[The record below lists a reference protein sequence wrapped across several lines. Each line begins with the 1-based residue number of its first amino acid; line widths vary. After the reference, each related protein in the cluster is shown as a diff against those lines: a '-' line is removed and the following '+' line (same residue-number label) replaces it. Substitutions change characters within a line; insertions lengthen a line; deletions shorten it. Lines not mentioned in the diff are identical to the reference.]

1 MDSLYKLQLV
11 CFVFMIINAAALGL
25 TRLHVKWVNRRYE
38 FSRWT
43 LFVSMLL
50 MALQYFIQMEYG
62 IRAASDE
69 VATVVNI
76 LFYMPCFAMFAVAI
90 YNIVA
95 VKVQMLRYVS
105 GNVILYALAVAVCVV
120 SYVINGNLEV
130 GKWVYVM
137 LALFVMSMTHSI
149 AILVRE
155 IGNRKKVLELETTV
169 DMVIYSR
176 YSRSSLVVL
185 FTSAYMVACS
195 ISSSKILLVLGPLV
209 LFAVFF
215 FVITFISLGFNN
227 APTEQLICL
236 DEAAA
241 VEEAG
246 AKGGEETEA
255 KDVDDALRE
264 PSLSEE
270 RMEEIGRRLEEWCAN
285 SGFKDCGVNMLTLS
299 RGVKVPKNQLSIYF
313 EKGMHCTFRVWLSD
327 IRFKAA
333 QTMML
338 EHPDY
343 SNDVISSECGFSS
356 RSYLYRIFKE
366 RLGETP
372 TEWRAEQ
379 TELALRESVPED
391 EAR

>member
-11 CFVFMIINAAALGL
+11 CFVFMLMNAAALGL
-25 TRLHVKWVNRRYE
+25 TRLHVKWVNKRYE

-50 MALQYFIQMEYG
+50 MAVQYFVQMDFG

-95 VKVQMLRYVS
+95 VRVQLLRYVS
-105 GNVILYALAVAVCVV
+105 GNAMLYALVVAICAAA
-120 SYVINGNLEV
+120 YVINGNLEM
-130 GKWVYVM
+130 GKWIYVL
-137 LALFVMSMTHSI
+137 LAMFVMSMTHSI
-149 AILVRE
+149 AILLRE
-155 IGNRKKVLELETTV
+155 IGRRRKVLELETTV
-169 DMVIYSR
+169 DMTMYAR

-185 FTSAYMVACS
+185 FASAYMVACG
-195 ISSSKILLVLGPLV
+195 ISSSKILLILGPLV

-215 FVITFISLGFNN
+215 FIITFISLGYNN
-227 APTEQLICL
+227 APSEQLISP
-236 DEAAA
+236 DDASA
-241 VEEAG
+241 VEDVEM
-246 AKGGEETEA
+246 KGGEA
-255 KDVDDALRE
+255 QQE

-270 RMEEIGRRLEEWCAN
+270 RMEEIRHRLEEWCAN
-285 SGFKDCGVNMLTLS
+285 GGYKDCGVNMLTLS
-299 RGVKVPKNQLSIYF
+299 HGVKVPKGQLSLFF

-327 IRFKAA
+327 MRFKAA

-379 TELALRESVPED
+379 NELARLKRDAEG
-391 EAR
+391 

>member
-11 CFVFMIINAAALGL
+11 CFVFMLMNAAALGL
-25 TRLHVKWVNRRYE
+25 TRLHVKWVNKRYE

-43 LFVSMLL
+43 LFVSVLL
-50 MALQYFIQMEYG
+50 MALQYFVQMEFG

-95 VKVQMLRYVS
+95 VRVQLLRYVS
-105 GNVILYALAVAVCVV
+105 GNAMLYALVVAICAAA
-120 SYVINGNLEV
+120 YIINGNLEM
-130 GKWVYVM
+130 GKWIYVL

-149 AILVRE
+149 AILLRE
-155 IGNRKKVLELETTV
+155 IGRRRKVLELETTV
-169 DMVIYSR
+169 DMTMYAR
-176 YSRSSLVVL
+176 YSRSSLAVL
-185 FTSAYMVACS
+185 FASAYMVACS

-215 FVITFISLGFNN
+215 FIITFISLGYNN
-227 APTEQLICL
+227 APGEQLIST
-236 DEAAA
+236 DDASA
-241 VEEAG
+241 VEEVE
-246 AKGGEETEA
+246 AKGGEAEQ
-255 KDVDDALRE
+255 E
-264 PSLSEE
+264 PSLSKE
-270 RMEEIGRRLEEWCAN
+270 RMEEIRHRLEEWCAN
-285 SGFKDCGVNMLTLS
+285 GGYKDCGVNMITLS
-299 RGVKVPKNQLSIYF
+299 RGVKVPKVQLSLFF

-327 IRFKAA
+327 MRFKAA

-379 TELALRESVPED
+379 KELVRQKREAEG
-391 EAR
+391 

>member
-11 CFVFMIINAAALGL
+11 CFVFMLMNAAALGL
-25 TRLHVKWVNRRYE
+25 TRLHVKWVNKRYE

-43 LFVSMLL
+43 LFVSVLL
-50 MALQYFIQMEYG
+50 MALQYFVQMEFG

-95 VKVQMLRYVS
+95 VRVQLLRYVS
-105 GNVILYALAVAVCVV
+105 GNAMLYALVVAICAAA
-120 SYVINGNLEV
+120 YIINGNLEM
-130 GKWVYVM
+130 GKWIYVL
-137 LALFVMSMTHSI
+137 LAMFVMSMTHSI
-149 AILVRE
+149 AILLRE
-155 IGNRKKVLELETTV
+155 IGRRRKVLELETTV
-169 DMVIYSR
+169 DMTMYAR
-176 YSRSSLVVL
+176 YSRSSLAVL
-185 FTSAYMVACS
+185 FASAYMVACS

-215 FVITFISLGFNN
+215 FIITFISLGYNN
-227 APTEQLICL
+227 APSEQLIST
-236 DEAAA
+236 DDASA
-241 VEEAG
+241 VEDVET
-246 AKGGEETEA
+246 KGGEAEQ
-255 KDVDDALRE
+255 E

-270 RMEEIGRRLEEWCAN
+270 RMDEIRHRLEEWCAN
-285 SGFKDCGVNMLTLS
+285 GGYKDCEVNMLTLS
-299 RGVKVPKNQLSIYF
+299 RGVKVPKVQLSLFF

-327 IRFKAA
+327 MRFKAA

-379 TELALRESVPED
+379 NELVRQKREAEG
-391 EAR
+391 

>member
-11 CFVFMIINAAALGL
+11 CFVFMLMNAAALGL
-25 TRLHVKWVNRRYE
+25 TRLHVKWVNKRYE

-43 LFVSMLL
+43 LFVSVLL
-50 MALQYFIQMEYG
+50 MALQYFVQMEFG
-62 IRAASDE
+62 IRAVSDE

-95 VKVQMLRYVS
+95 VRVQLLRYVS
-105 GNVILYALAVAVCVV
+105 GNAMLYALVVAICAAA
-120 SYVINGNLEV
+120 YIINGNLEM
-130 GKWVYVM
+130 GKWIYVL
-137 LALFVMSMTHSI
+137 LAMFVMSMTHSI
-149 AILVRE
+149 AILLRE
-155 IGNRKKVLELETTV
+155 IGRRRKVLELETTV
-169 DMVIYSR
+169 DMTMYAR
-176 YSRSSLVVL
+176 YSRSSLAVL
-185 FTSAYMVACS
+185 FASAYMVACS

-215 FVITFISLGFNN
+215 FIITFISLGYNN
-227 APTEQLICL
+227 APSEQLIST
-236 DEAAA
+236 DDASA
-241 VEEAG
+241 VEDVET
-246 AKGGEETEA
+246 KGGEAEQ
-255 KDVDDALRE
+255 E

-270 RMEEIGRRLEEWCAN
+270 RMDEIRHRLEEWCAN
-285 SGFKDCGVNMLTLS
+285 GGYKDCGVNMLTLS
-299 RGVKVPKNQLSIYF
+299 RGVKVPKVQLSLFF

-327 IRFKAA
+327 MRFKAA

-379 TELALRESVPED
+379 NELVRQKREAEG
-391 EAR
+391 

>member
-11 CFVFMIINAAALGL
+11 CFVFMLMNAAALGL
-25 TRLHVKWVNRRYE
+25 TRLHVKWVNKRYE

-50 MALQYFIQMEYG
+50 MAVQYFVQMDFG

-95 VKVQMLRYVS
+95 VRVQLLRYVS
-105 GNVILYALAVAVCVV
+105 GNAMLYALVVAICAAA
-120 SYVINGNLEV
+120 YIINGNLEM
-130 GKWVYVM
+130 GKWIYVL
-137 LALFVMSMTHSI
+137 LAMFVMSMTHSI
-149 AILVRE
+149 AILLRE
-155 IGNRKKVLELETTV
+155 IGRRRKVLELETTV
-169 DMVIYSR
+169 DMTMYAR

-185 FTSAYMVACS
+185 FASAYMVACG
-195 ISSSKILLVLGPLV
+195 ISSSKILLILGPLV

-215 FVITFISLGFNN
+215 FIITFISLGYNN
-227 APTEQLICL
+227 APSEQLISP
-236 DEAAA
+236 DDASA
-241 VEEAG
+241 VEDVEM
-246 AKGGEETEA
+246 KGGEA
-255 KDVDDALRE
+255 QQE

-270 RMEEIGRRLEEWCAN
+270 RMEEIRHRLEEWCAN
-285 SGFKDCGVNMLTLS
+285 GGYKDCGVNMLTLS
-299 RGVKVPKNQLSIYF
+299 HGVKVPKGQLSLFF

-327 IRFKAA
+327 MRFKAA

-379 TELALRESVPED
+379 NELARLKRDAEG
-391 EAR
+391 

>member
-11 CFVFMIINAAALGL
+11 CFVFMLMNAAALGL
-25 TRLHVKWVNRRYE
+25 TRLHVKWVNKRYE

-43 LFVSMLL
+43 LFVSVLL
-50 MALQYFIQMEYG
+50 MALQYFVQMEFG

-95 VKVQMLRYVS
+95 VRVQLLRYVS
-105 GNVILYALAVAVCVV
+105 GNAMLYALVVAICAAA
-120 SYVINGNLEV
+120 YIINGNLEM
-130 GKWVYVM
+130 GKWIYVL
-137 LALFVMSMTHSI
+137 LAMFVMSMTHSI
-149 AILVRE
+149 AILLRE
-155 IGNRKKVLELETTV
+155 IGRRRKVLELETTV
-169 DMVIYSR
+169 DMTMYAR
-176 YSRSSLVVL
+176 YSRSSLAVL
-185 FTSAYMVACS
+185 FASAYMVACS

-215 FVITFISLGFNN
+215 FIITFISLGYNN
-227 APTEQLICL
+227 APSEQLIST
-236 DEAAA
+236 DDASA
-241 VEEAG
+241 VEDVET
-246 AKGGEETEA
+246 KGGEAEQ
-255 KDVDDALRE
+255 E

-270 RMEEIGRRLEEWCAN
+270 RMDEIRHRLEEWCAN
-285 SGFKDCGVNMLTLS
+285 GGYKDCGVNMLTLS
-299 RGVKVPKNQLSIYF
+299 RGVKVPKVQLSLFF

-327 IRFKAA
+327 MRFKAA

-379 TELALRESVPED
+379 NELVRQQREAEG
-391 EAR
+391 

>member
-11 CFVFMIINAAALGL
+11 CFVFMLMNAAALGL
-25 TRLHVKWVNRRYE
+25 TRLHVKWVNKRYE

-43 LFVSMLL
+43 LFVSVLL
-50 MALQYFIQMEYG
+50 MALQYFVQMEFG

-95 VKVQMLRYVS
+95 VRVQLLRYVS
-105 GNVILYALAVAVCVV
+105 GNAMLYALVVAICAAA
-120 SYVINGNLEV
+120 YIINGNLEM
-130 GKWVYVM
+130 GKWIYVL

-149 AILVRE
+149 AILLRE
-155 IGNRKKVLELETTV
+155 IGRRRKVLELETTV
-169 DMVIYSR
+169 DMTMYAR
-176 YSRSSLVVL
+176 YSRSSLAVL
-185 FTSAYMVACS
+185 FASAYMVACS

-215 FVITFISLGFNN
+215 FIITFISLGYNN
-227 APTEQLICL
+227 APGEQLIST
-236 DEAAA
+236 DDASA
-241 VEEAG
+241 VEEVE
-246 AKGGEETEA
+246 AKGGEAEQ
-255 KDVDDALRE
+255 E
-264 PSLSEE
+264 PSLSKE
-270 RMEEIGRRLEEWCAN
+270 RMEEIRHRLEEWCAN
-285 SGFKDCGVNMLTLS
+285 GGYKDCGVNMLTLS
-299 RGVKVPKNQLSIYF
+299 RGVKVPKVQLSLFF

-327 IRFKAA
+327 MRFKAA

-338 EHPDY
+338 KHPDY

-379 TELALRESVPED
+379 NELVRQKREAEG
-391 EAR
+391 

>member
-11 CFVFMIINAAALGL
+11 CFVFMLMNAAALGL
-25 TRLHVKWVNRRYE
+25 TRLHVKWVNKRYE

-43 LFVSMLL
+43 LFVSVLL
-50 MALQYFIQMEYG
+50 MALQYFVQMEFG

-95 VKVQMLRYVS
+95 VRVQLLRYVS
-105 GNVILYALAVAVCVV
+105 GNAMLYALVVAICAAA
-120 SYVINGNLEV
+120 YIINGNLEM
-130 GKWVYVM
+130 GKWIYVL
-137 LALFVMSMTHSI
+137 LAMFVMSMTHSI
-149 AILVRE
+149 AILLRE
-155 IGNRKKVLELETTV
+155 IGRRRKVLELETTV
-169 DMVIYSR
+169 DMTMYAR
-176 YSRSSLVVL
+176 YSRSSLAVL
-185 FTSAYMVACS
+185 FASAYMVACS
-195 ISSSKILLVLGPLV
+195 ISSSKILLVLGSLV

-215 FVITFISLGFNN
+215 FIITFISLGYNN
-227 APTEQLICL
+227 APSEQLIST
-236 DEAAA
+236 DDASA
-241 VEEAG
+241 VEDVET
-246 AKGGEETEA
+246 KGGEAEQ
-255 KDVDDALRE
+255 E

-270 RMEEIGRRLEEWCAN
+270 RMDEIRHRLEEWCAN
-285 SGFKDCGVNMLTLS
+285 GGYKDCGVNMLTLS
-299 RGVKVPKNQLSIYF
+299 RGVKVPKVQLSLFF

-327 IRFKAA
+327 MRFKAA

-379 TELALRESVPED
+379 NELVRQKREAEG
-391 EAR
+391 

>member
-11 CFVFMIINAAALGL
+11 CFVFMLMNAAALGL
-25 TRLHVKWVNRRYE
+25 TRLHVKWVNKRYE

-43 LFVSMLL
+43 LFVSVLL
-50 MALQYFIQMEYG
+50 MALQYFVQMEFG

-95 VKVQMLRYVS
+95 VRVQLLRYVS
-105 GNVILYALAVAVCVV
+105 GNAMLYALVVAICAAA
-120 SYVINGNLEV
+120 YIINGNLEM
-130 GKWVYVM
+130 GKWIYVL
-137 LALFVMSMTHSI
+137 LAMFVMSMTHSI
-149 AILVRE
+149 AILLRE
-155 IGNRKKVLELETTV
+155 IGRRRKVLELETTV
-169 DMVIYSR
+169 DMTMYAR
-176 YSRSSLVVL
+176 YSRSSLAVL
-185 FTSAYMVACS
+185 FASAYMVACS

-215 FVITFISLGFNN
+215 FIITFISLGYNN
-227 APTEQLICL
+227 APSEQLIST
-236 DEAAA
+236 DDASA
-241 VEEAG
+241 VEDVET
-246 AKGGEETEA
+246 KGGEAEQ
-255 KDVDDALRE
+255 E

-270 RMEEIGRRLEEWCAN
+270 RMEEIRHRLEEWCAN
-285 SGFKDCGVNMLTLS
+285 GGYKDCGVNMLTLS
-299 RGVKVPKNQLSIYF
+299 RGVKVPKVQLSLFF

-327 IRFKAA
+327 MRFKAA

-379 TELALRESVPED
+379 NELVRQKREAEG
-391 EAR
+391 

>member
-11 CFVFMIINAAALGL
+11 CFVFMLMNAAALGL
-25 TRLHVKWVNRRYE
+25 TRLHVKWVNKRYE

-43 LFVSMLL
+43 LFVSVLL
-50 MALQYFIQMEYG
+50 MALQYFVQMEFG

-95 VKVQMLRYVS
+95 VRVQLLRYVS
-105 GNVILYALAVAVCVV
+105 GNAMLYALVVAICAAA
-120 SYVINGNLEV
+120 YIINGNLEM
-130 GKWVYVM
+130 GKWIYVL
-137 LALFVMSMTHSI
+137 LAMFVMSMTHSI
-149 AILVRE
+149 AILLRE
-155 IGNRKKVLELETTV
+155 IGRRRKVLELETTV
-169 DMVIYSR
+169 DMTMYAR
-176 YSRSSLVVL
+176 YSRSSLAVL
-185 FTSAYMVACS
+185 FASAYMVACS

-215 FVITFISLGFNN
+215 FIITFISLGYNN
-227 APTEQLICL
+227 APSEQLIST
-236 DEAAA
+236 DDASA
-241 VEEAG
+241 VEDVET
-246 AKGGEETEA
+246 KGGEAEQ
-255 KDVDDALRE
+255 E

-270 RMEEIGRRLEEWCAN
+270 RMDEIRHRLEEWCAN
-285 SGFKDCGVNMLTLS
+285 GGYKDCGVNMLTLS
-299 RGVKVPKNQLSIYF
+299 RGVKVPKVQLSLFF

-327 IRFKAA
+327 MRFKAA

-379 TELALRESVPED
+379 NELVRQKREAEG
-391 EAR
+391 

>member
-1 MDSLYKLQLV
+1 M
-11 CFVFMIINAAALGL
+11 NAAALGL
-25 TRLHVKWVNRRYE
+25 TRLHVKWVNKRYE

-50 MALQYFIQMEYG
+50 MAVQYFVQMDFG

-95 VKVQMLRYVS
+95 VRVQLLRYVS
-105 GNVILYALAVAVCVV
+105 GNAMLYALVVAICAAA
-120 SYVINGNLEV
+120 YIINGNLEM
-130 GKWVYVM
+130 GKWIYVL
-137 LALFVMSMTHSI
+137 LAMFVMSMTHSI
-149 AILVRE
+149 AILLRE
-155 IGNRKKVLELETTV
+155 IGRRRKVLELETTV
-169 DMVIYSR
+169 DMTMYAR

-185 FTSAYMVACS
+185 FASAYMVACG
-195 ISSSKILLVLGPLV
+195 ISSSKILLILGPLV

-215 FVITFISLGFNN
+215 FIITFISLGYNN
-227 APTEQLICL
+227 APSEQLISP
-236 DEAAA
+236 DDASA
-241 VEEAG
+241 VEDVEM
-246 AKGGEETEA
+246 KGGEA
-255 KDVDDALRE
+255 QQE

-270 RMEEIGRRLEEWCAN
+270 RMEEIRHRLEEWCAN
-285 SGFKDCGVNMLTLS
+285 GGYKDCGVNMLTLS
-299 RGVKVPKNQLSIYF
+299 HGVKVPKGQLSLFF

-327 IRFKAA
+327 MRFKAA

-379 TELALRESVPED
+379 NELARLKRDAEG
-391 EAR
+391 

>member
-11 CFVFMIINAAALGL
+11 CFVFMLMNAAALGL
-25 TRLHVKWVNRRYE
+25 TRLHVKWVNKRYE

-50 MALQYFIQMEYG
+50 MAVQYFVQMDFG

-95 VKVQMLRYVS
+95 VRVQLLRYVS
-105 GNVILYALAVAVCVV
+105 GNAMLYALVVAICAAA
-120 SYVINGNLEV
+120 YIINGNLEM
-130 GKWVYVM
+130 GKWIYVL
-137 LALFVMSMTHSI
+137 LAMFVMSMTHSI
-149 AILVRE
+149 AILLRE
-155 IGNRKKVLELETTV
+155 IGRRRKVLELETTV
-169 DMVIYSR
+169 DMTMYAR

-185 FTSAYMVACS
+185 FASAYMVACG
-195 ISSSKILLVLGPLV
+195 ISSSKILLILGPLV

-215 FVITFISLGFNN
+215 FIITFISLGYNN
-227 APTEQLICL
+227 APSDQLISP
-236 DEAAA
+236 DDASA
-241 VEEAG
+241 VEDVEM
-246 AKGGEETEA
+246 KGGEA
-255 KDVDDALRE
+255 QQE

-270 RMEEIGRRLEEWCAN
+270 RMEEIRHRLEEWCAN
-285 SGFKDCGVNMLTLS
+285 GGYKDCGVNMLTLS
-299 RGVKVPKNQLSIYF
+299 HGVKVPKGQLSLFF

-327 IRFKAA
+327 MRFKAA

-379 TELALRESVPED
+379 NELARLKCGAEG
-391 EAR
+391 